1 LVTCIEKFPDILGA
15 MRGDKKDLTLF
26 APTND
31 AFEELG
37 ILPEGDDLL
46 RVLRY
51 HIVGEVV
58 TLNGKLNKQIFLT
71 WLSEPIL
78 GGAQRIKILPKN
90 KTFTVNDKVL
100 VIDKNLN
107 ATNGIIQ
114 VLDTV
119 LLPPPDIF
127 HRLAQQP
134 TKLSMFVDAVSLTD
148 LISPLKKQRLTV
160 FVPSNQA
167 FDDLPKDER
176 KALFSPAGKANLTD
190 LLKRHIVPAVVYLGE
205 LEHNEVKLQTLADG
219 ISLEV
224 KRRGDKFFVNGIRVD
239 TNDVFGKNGAMNWVD
254 TILPKKPKEADALE
268 QIDSWVDGFRN
279 IVKQAWT
286 SWQKRT

>member
-1 LVTCIEKFPDILGA
+1 
-15 MRGDKKDLTLF
+15 MRGAKKDITLF

-37 ILPEGDDLL
+37 KLPEGGDDLL
-46 RVLRY
+46 RILQY
-51 HIVGEVV
+51 HIAGEVV
-58 TLNGKLNKQIFLT
+58 TLNGKLNKQIFMT

-114 VLDTV
+114 VIDAV

-134 TKLSMFVDAVSLTD
+134 TKLSMFVDAAALTGRYPLFELTLCRSYQPIEETKAHCVCTLQSSL
-148 LISPLKKQRLTV
+148 R
-160 FVPSNQA
+160 
-167 FDDLPKDER
+167 
-176 KALFSPAGKANLTD
+176 
-190 LLKRHIVPAVVYLGE
+190 
-205 LEHNEVKLQTLADG
+205 
-219 ISLEV
+219 
-224 KRRGDKFFVNGIRVD
+224 
-239 TNDVFGKNGAMNWVD
+239 
-254 TILPKKPKEADALE
+254 
-268 QIDSWVDGFRN
+268 
-279 IVKQAWT
+279 
-286 SWQKRT
+286 